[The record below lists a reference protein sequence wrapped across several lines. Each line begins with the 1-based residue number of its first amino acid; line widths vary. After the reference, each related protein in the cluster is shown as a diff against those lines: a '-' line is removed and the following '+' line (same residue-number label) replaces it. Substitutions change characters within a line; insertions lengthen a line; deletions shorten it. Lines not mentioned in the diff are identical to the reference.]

1 MLYGYRKY
9 MTAGIV
15 MIEATVVMIMPAEIM
30 SSSAPNCL
38 ASINGMFPAGIATI
52 TTTVCS
58 ISALVRNGLSR
69 KMNIIG
75 TKI

>member
-38 ASINGMFPAGIATI
+38 ASINGMFPAGIATNKPGGN
-52 TTTVCS
+52 TGRGNPGVW
-58 ISALVRNGLSR
+58 R
-69 KMNIIG
+69 
-75 TKI
+75 